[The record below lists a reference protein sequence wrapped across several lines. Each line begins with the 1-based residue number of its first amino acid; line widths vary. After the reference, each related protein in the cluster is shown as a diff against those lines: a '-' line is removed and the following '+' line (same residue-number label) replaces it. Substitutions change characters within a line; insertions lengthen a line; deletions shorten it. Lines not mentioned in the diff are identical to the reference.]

1 MAAMLVRHRLAFLVG
16 VLTATV
22 ALAVLRLAE
31 IPVVSAVA
39 LGLLGLFWVGLA
51 LAPLIALN
59 ARQPQTFQVHAGA
72 FTSAPPL
79 GAIMSAGAFTAMSV
93 TLAAESI
100 DAARRGWHVDAV
112 QVTVVVLLILL
123 APLQWGG
130 VLRSSYGLFLRPD
143 GLLDRQPLGS
153 LFVPWEAGAAAE
165 PTTYGVKLRVGRPD
179 LIVKRGLRPGT
190 AIRTGAD
197 RGFTAWAVNLYTAR
211 PDFRPAIGTLE
222 GLRQLV
228 PPPPDPA

>member
-1 MAAMLVRHRLAFLVG
+1 MAAMPVRHRLAFLVG

-31 IPVVSAVA
+31 IPVGSTVA
-39 LGLLGLFWVGLA
+39 LGL
-51 LAPLIALN
+51 
-59 ARQPQTFQVHAGA
+59 R
-72 FTSAPPL
+72 
-79 GAIMSAGAFTAMSV
+79 
-93 TLAAESI
+93 
-100 DAARRGWHVDAV
+100 
-112 QVTVVVLLILL
+112 
-123 APLQWGG
+123 
-130 VLRSSYGLFLRPD
+130 
-143 GLLDRQPLGS
+143 LLDRQPLGS

-165 PTTYGVKLRVGRPD
+165 PTTSGVKLRVGRPD

-211 PDFRPAIGTLE
+211 PDFRPAVGTLE